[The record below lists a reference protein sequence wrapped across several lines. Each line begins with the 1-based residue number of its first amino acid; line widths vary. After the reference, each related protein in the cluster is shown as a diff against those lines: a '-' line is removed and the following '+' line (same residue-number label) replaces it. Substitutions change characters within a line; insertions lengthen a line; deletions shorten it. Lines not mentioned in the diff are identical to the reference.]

1 MLWLG
6 INCESQISYED
17 FILIITELS
26 NDFEIPSRYIK
37 LKLMFPID
45 FDELLTFI
53 DDNQKAYE
61 KFQSLQVSVGHI
73 LFPKTHQYQEILKR
87 KRNMKYAD
95 DFMRENKG
103 KKPKASCAFMIKN
116 ILFGDPFPYKFDYQI
131 LPSQA
136 NETISKLLNYYKEQ
150 FVDQFPKQSIKP
162 IPSYNNPNISS
173 LKSEGEILTYR
184 DKNTDKKVHD
194 QVANRRC
201 SSRSLYEI
209 KPDNLEELIVNS
221 TSPDKELRKKPAL
234 SVDNNDI
241 NNQEK
246 IKPMSVDEIV
256 IDCKIEGMLN

>member
-26 NDFEIPSRYIK
+26 NDFEMPSRHIK

-45 FDELLTFI
+45 FDELICFI
-53 DDNQKAYE
+53 DENQKVYE
-61 KFQSLQVSVGHI
+61 KFQRLQVSVGHI
-73 LFPKTHQYQEILKR
+73 LFPKKHQYQEILKR
-87 KRNMKYAD
+87 KINMKYAE

-103 KKPKASCAFMIKN
+103 KKPKANCMFMIKN
-116 ILFGDPFPYKFDYQI
+116 IIFGDPFPYKFDYQI

-136 NETISKLLNYYKEQ
+136 NESILKLLNYYKVE

-162 IPSYNNPNISS
+162 IPFYKNPNISS
-173 LKSEGEILTYR
+173 LKNEGEILTYR
-184 DKNTDKKVHD
+184 DKNVDKKIHD

-209 KPDNLEELIVNS
+209 KPDDLEELIVNS
-221 TSPDKELRKKPAL
+221 LSPYKEVRKKPAL
-234 SVDNNDI
+234 SIDNNDV
-241 NNQEK
+241 NNNEK
-246 IKPMSVDEIV
+246 IKALSVDEIA
-256 IDCKIEGMLN
+256 IDCKIDEA